1 MIKQLTEKFKLNMQ
15 HTSGL
20 HFISFNGATTV
31 LNDEELEQLEYNL
44 TDINHAITMYK
55 IATNQEIENV
65 G

>member
-1 MIKQLTEKFKLNMQ
+1 MIKQLIEPFKLNIQ

-20 HFISFNGATTV
+20 HFITVSGVTTV
-31 LNDEELEQLEYNL
+31 LNDEELEKLEYSL

-55 IATNQEIENV
+55 IATKLGEKNV